1 MNIVR
6 YLLCILVGVFFLGV
20 MPAAAAVSADRFSS
34 EPLLND
40 GKRWRIGYYEGGEYI
55 EYQKLLLETIKGLM
69 LLGWIEKRN
78 IPEPTGE
85 QTAEIWRWLEREGQ
99 SDYIEFVQNAHY
111 SAAWNEDLRVKTA
124 QEVISRLSRKSDIDL
139 MIAMGTWAGKDL
151 ANKQHSTPTMVI
163 SASDPLAAGII
174 KSVEDSGFDHINA
187 TIDPSLH
194 ERQLRIF
201 HELVDFKKL
210 GIAFE
215 NTVSGRSYA
224 ALEVIKEQ
232 SEKLGFEI
240 VACHTK
246 SDVID
251 LNIAE
256 RSVVECFEKLS
267 KQADAIY
274 VTSQGGVNADSIAKL
289 VSIANR
295 NRIPTFSQTGVEEVK
310 YGFMLSLSRAGYK
323 YIGEFHAMTF
333 AKVFNGA
340 QPNQLTQ
347 LFEEPPKVA
356 VNLKTAEIVGF
367 NPPLLLLGAADEIY
381 REIPD
386 SK

>member
-1 MNIVR
+1 MSIVR
-6 YLLCILVGVFFLGV
+6 HLACVLVGVFFLGV
-20 MPAAAAVSADRFSS
+20 MPALAEITDDRFST
-34 EPLLND
+34 EPVLND

-55 EYQKLLLETIKGLM
+55 EYQKLLVETIKGLM
-69 LLGWIEKRN
+69 RLGWLDNEA
-78 IPEPTGE
+78 IPSQQGE
-85 QTAEIWRWLEREGQ
+85 QTAQMWRWLN
-99 SDYIEFVQNAHY
+99 SDVNSGFIEFVPDAHY
-111 SAAWNEDLRVKTA
+111 SAGWDEEIRKQRGT
-124 QEVISRLSRKSDIDL
+124 EVIARLKNKHDLDL

-151 ANKQHSTPTMVI
+151 ANDQHSTPTMVI
-163 SASDPLAAGII
+163 STSDPLAAGII

-194 ERQLRIF
+194 ERQLRVF
-201 HELVDFKKL
+201 HELVAFKKL
-210 GIAFE
+210 GVAFE

-224 ALEVIKEQ
+224 AIKVIKAQAEN
-232 SEKLGFEI
+232 LGFEI
-240 VACHTK
+240 VACYTK

-251 LNIAE
+251 LSIAE
-256 RSVVECFEKLS
+256 RSVVKCFDKLS
-267 KQADAIY
+267 KQVDAIY
-274 VTSQGGVNADSIAKL
+274 VTSQGGINMNSISKL
-289 VSIANR
+289 VSITNR
-295 NRIPTFSQTGVEEVK
+295 NRIPTFSQTGAEEVK

-356 VNLKTAEIVGF
+356 LNLKTAEIVGF

-381 REIPD
+381 REIQD
-386 SK
+386 NK

>member
-1 MNIVR
+1 MSIIKN
-6 YLLCILVGVFFLGV
+6 LLCILVGVFALSI
-20 MPAAAAVSADRFSS
+20 MPAVAKITDHPFSL
-34 EPLLND
+34 EPVLND
-40 GKRWRIGYYEGGEYI
+40 GKRWRVGYYEGGEYI
-55 EYQKLLLETIKGLM
+55 EYQKLFVETIKGLM
-69 LLGWIEKRN
+69 RLGWVENRD
-78 IPEPTGE
+78 IPELKGE
-85 QTAEIWRWLEREGQ
+85 QTAGFWKWLEHGEQ

-111 SAAWNEDLRVKTA
+111 SSAWDEDVRAKTA
-124 QEVISRLSRKSDIDL
+124 QEVISRMNNKNDIDL

-151 ANKQHSTPTMVI
+151 ANNQHSTPTMVI

-174 KSVEDSGFDHINA
+174 KSVDDSGFDHINA

-201 HELVDFKKL
+201 HELVDFKRL
-210 GIAFE
+210 GVAYE

-224 ALEVIKEQ
+224 AVEVIKEQ
-232 SEKLGFEI
+232 SLKLNFKM
-240 VACHTK
+240 VACYTK

-256 RSVVECFEKLS
+256 QSVIECFEKLS
-267 KQADAIY
+267 KQVDAIY
-274 VTSQGGVNADSIAKL
+274 VTSQGGINANSISKL
-289 VSIANR
+289 VGITNR

-323 YIGEFHAMTF
+323 YIGAFHAMTF

-340 QPNQLTQ
+340 KPNQLTQ

-356 VNLKTAEIVGF
+356 LNLKTAEIVGF

-381 REIPD
+381 LKIQDGE
-386 SK
+386 